1 MPWYPPH
8 SAVIPIPPPYQ
19 GVLVANSEG
28 RSTLYAMGELQS
40 RGTFFIEP
48 GADVYGGMIIGENNR
63 CGGTR
68 NRW

>member
-1 MPWYPPH
+1 M
-8 SAVIPIPPPYQ
+8 
-19 GVLVANSEG
+19 ANSEG

-63 CGGTR
+63 CGGTQGIGDE
-68 NRW
+68 WGD